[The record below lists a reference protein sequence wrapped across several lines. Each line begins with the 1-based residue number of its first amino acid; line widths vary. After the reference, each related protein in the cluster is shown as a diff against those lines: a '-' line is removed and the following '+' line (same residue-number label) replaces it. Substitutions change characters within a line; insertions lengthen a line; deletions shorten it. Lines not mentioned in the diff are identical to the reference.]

1 MASGGIPSA
10 GYWMGP
16 AMVPLW
22 APGWGVAALAPL
34 AADEVEAESGADDA
48 HAAVRRIASVASPYS
63 QPAGSSGRDAGSDL
77 IILARWFNA
86 PWLNPLRLEHRPF
99 GGRADE
105 CGVSGEHASPVVRLG
120 WGPGLQPVSDV
131 DLANLQPAALDVDLD
146 HVAVLQGRQRAAHR
160 RLRGDVAD
168 HQTAGRA

>member
-48 HAAVRRIASVASPYS
+48 HAAVTRIASVASPYS

-77 IILARWFNA
+77 IFLARWLNA
-86 PWLNPLRLEHRPF
+86 RMVEPVTAGASPLRRPSRRVRRIWRARLAGSWARAVTMTSAARLCRPRSPPA
-99 GGRADE
+99 GGSRRRSRSRRRP
-105 CGVSGEHASPVVRLG
+105 SG
-120 WGPGLQPVSDV
+120 
-131 DLANLQPAALDVDLD
+131 QPAGPR
-146 HVAVLQGRQRAAHR
+146 QPPPGR
-160 RLRGDVAD
+160 RGP
-168 HQTAGRA
+168 